1 MLGME
6 SIEDKIIQ
14 RAKEL
19 GFIDCGFSKAEKLES
34 HENTYKDWLSQN
46 YHGEMSY
53 LERNIDK
60 RLDPTLLVENA
71 KTVISLAYNY
81 FPQNVQRLIAPKIAK
96 YAYGEDYHTVV
107 KDQCFLLFQFIQENI
122 PGTTGRI
129 FVDSAPVMERQWAEK
144 AGIGWIGKNS
154 LLLRKGVGSFFFLAE
169 IICSAELQP
178 NVQIA
183 SNHCG
188 ECTRCIDECPTQA
201 IVQDGV
207 IDSTLCISYLTIE
220 KRTELTA
227 TEQNNLNSWIF
238 GCDVCQDVCP
248 WNRFA
253 IPQNNPRFEP
263 KANWITWD
271 NERWKALNEAQFDA
285 FFANTP
291 LQRAGYNKL
300 SAQISK

>member
-1 MLGME
+1 MLEMV
-6 SIEDKIIQ
+6 SIEDKIKQ

-19 GFIDCGFSKAEKLES
+19 GFIDCGFARAEKLDL
-34 HENTYKDWLSQN
+34 HEETYKEWISLN

-53 LERNIDK
+53 MERNTDK

-81 FPQNVQRLIAPKIAK
+81 FPQNTQIINAPKVAK

-107 KDQCFLLFQFIQENI
+107 KDQCFLLFQYIQQVLPE
-122 PGTTGRI
+122 TTGRI

-154 LLLRKGVGSFFFLAE
+154 LLLRKGVGSYFFLAE
-169 IICSAELQP
+169 IICSADLKP
-178 NVQIA
+178 NTVVA
-183 SNHCG
+183 TNHCG

-201 IVQDGV
+201 IIQEGV
-207 IDSTLCISYLTIE
+207 IDSTKCISYLTIE
-220 KRTELTA
+220 KRTDLSE
-227 TEQNNLNSWIF
+227 TEKSNLNSWAF

-263 KANWITWD
+263 KGDWLSWD
-271 NERWKALNEAQFDA
+271 YARWQEMTEAQFNLN
-285 FFANTP
+285 FGQTP
-291 LQRAGYNKL
+291 MVRAGYKKL
-300 SAQISK
+300 RSHIPK